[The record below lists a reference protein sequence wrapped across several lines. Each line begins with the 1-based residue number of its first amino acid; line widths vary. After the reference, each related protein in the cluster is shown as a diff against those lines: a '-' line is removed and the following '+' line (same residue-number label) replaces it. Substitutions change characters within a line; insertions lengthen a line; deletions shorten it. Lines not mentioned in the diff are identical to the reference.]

1 MQKLGATTTAA
12 LIDKVI
18 FVAVPQVGTPAA
30 IAGLLHGYDQGI
42 PFKVSDR
49 AMRQLGTNAPTIY
62 NLLPSAD
69 YFTYVDDPVA
79 TFAPTL
85 PDWAS
90 RYGGTIHSQERLHT
104 FLADSFGRVA
114 SSSADTIDPV
124 QLNDALLTQ
133 AENAHAS
140 LDTWT
145 PPQGVQVIQIA
156 GWGIPTT
163 LKGIEYASTSKP
175 IFCSGICPHGL
186 TLTARTTVD
195 GDGTV
200 VAPSALWMSTT
211 TGAVDYWVDLKQYNQ
226 DHPFQSAVPTT
237 RFKHARIFETDPV
250 LSFVSDQIASTTKP
264 LSDYTY
270 LSTEAPASTGA
281 RLRYSL
287 HSPLTLNLY
296 DDLGR
301 HTGVSTSTGEI
312 EEQIPGTY
320 YSEFGEVK
328 YLFTDASSTAHIV
341 MDGYA
346 SGTFT
351 FNIDEYQGDARTAS
365 TTFKDIPTTA
375 STTVTLTIQS
385 DITTLSPM
393 RIDKNGDGVID
404 ASIAPKLNDTV
415 TFDTTPPEIRIAFAT
430 STNAIAFVGTDD
442 MGTATITA
450 TTTYPIFKKN
460 RKGYHGLA
468 TTTVTARDEAGNTTA
483 LVYTEQLPSPDQRD
497 TIALK
502 EISYN
507 SATSTI
513 ASTTLSYKWRIN
525 RDGSYKLFAS
535 NLRTASTTLESHYR
549 PKKDTT
555 VIMTKPT
562 DLADLDT
569 DDDSDVRPIKQT
581 LPGMVVPYV
590 RTEERRVVISH

>member
-211 TGAVDYWVDLKQYNQ
+211 TGAVDYWVDLKRFNSIL
-226 DHPFQSAVPTT
+226 HKVTTGNLFPT
-237 RFKHARIFETDPV
+237 KHKDV
-250 LSFVSDQIASTTKP
+250 LEISQLLEFLSDQITSTTKTI
-264 LSDYTY
+264 SSYVY
-270 LSTEAPASTGA
+270 LSTEAPQYTDS

-301 HTGVSTSTGEI
+301 HTGVSTTTGEI

-320 YSEFGEVK
+320 YTEFGDVK
-328 YLFTDASSTAHIV
+328 YLFTEASTTAHIV
-341 MDGYA
+341 MNGYA
-346 SGTFT
+346 QGTFT
-351 FNIDEYQGDARTAS
+351 FNVDEYQGDTRTAS
-365 TTFKDIPTTA
+365 TTFQDIPTTA
-375 STTVTLTIQS
+375 STVVTLNVQS

-393 RIDKNGDGVID
+393 SIDKNGDGTID
-404 ASIAPKLNDTV
+404 AAITPKLNDTV
-415 TFDTTPPEIRIAFAT
+415 TLDTTPPEILITFAT
-430 STNAIAFVGTDD
+430 STNTIAFIGTDD
-442 MGTATITA
+442 MGTTTVTA
-450 TTTYPIFKKN
+450 TTTYPIFKKKEY
-460 RKGYHGLA
+460 RSIA

-483 LVYTEQLPSPDQRD
+483 LVYTERLPSPNQRD
-497 TIALK
+497 TIILQALA
-502 EISYN
+502 YN
-507 SATSTI
+507 GATSTL
-513 ASTTLSYKWRIN
+513 ASTTLSYKWRLN
-525 RDGSYKLFAS
+525 KDGSYKLFAS
-535 NLRTASTTLESHYR
+535 RLRTASTTLETHYR
-549 PKKDTT
+549 SKQDETI
-555 VIMTKPT
+555 IMTKPI
-562 DLADLDT
+562 DLNDNEGDG
-569 DDDSDVRPIKQT
+569 DVDIRPIKQT
-581 LPGMVVPYV
+581 LLGMVVPYI
-590 RTEERRVVISH
+590 RTEEGRVIIGY